1 MNKKFLQ
8 SVAIGIT
15 GLSLIASC
23 SHFDTKKE
31 SNICGAKNGCAA
43 AKAEEA
49 HNCAAKKDEA
59 HKCAGKKDEAHKSA
73 AKKDKKAKKAKKAE
87 SAKATEEKKTN

>member
-31 SNICGAKNGCAA
+31 SNICGAKNGCA

>member
-8 SVAIGIT
+8 SVAVGIT

-23 SHFDTKKE
+23 SHFGAKKE

-49 HNCAAKKDEA
+49 NKCAAKKDEA
-59 HKCAGKKDEAHKSA
+59 HKYAAKKD
-73 AKKDKKAKKAKKAE
+73 KKDKKAKKAKKVE
-87 SAKATEEKKTN
+87 TVKATEEKKTN

>member
-43 AKAEEA
+43 AKAEEDDA
-49 HNCAAKKDEA
+49 DCLDI
-59 HKCAGKKDEAHKSA
+59 S
-73 AKKDKKAKKAKKAE
+73 
-87 SAKATEEKKTN
+87 